1 MDKKE
6 IVSYREY
13 IDSLNRCVSCLHGL
27 PSHPKIVD
35 DIFAALI
42 LQASLEYSYICAKLL
57 NEEKYEKKKKKKNA
71 R

>member
-13 IDSLNRCVSCLHGL
+13 IISLNRCVSCLHKL
-27 PSHPKIVD
+27 PSHPTIVD
-35 DIFAALI
+35 DIFTALI
-42 LQASLEYSYICAKLL
+42 LQATLEYSCISAKLL
-57 NEEKYEKKKKKKNA
+57 NEQKYEKKEKKNA